1 MSDLVRNILLFS
13 MPGSGEWIV
22 ILIIGLLIFGRRLPD
37 VARSLGKSVNEF
49 KKGMREF
56 QESANEVTR
65 DVNKVTSEVASEVK
79 DAAGANDYGYH
90 EPSTATDYNT
100 GNYTPYTPPAS
111 EASGAGVSEPAP
123 TASSTAEAGVSETG
137 DPSTKQ
143 DSTPPVTTA

>member
-1 MSDLVRNILLFS
+1 MLFS

-90 EPSTATDYNT
+90 EPSTANDYNT
-100 GNYTPYTPPAS
+100 GNYTPYAPPVSDAPS
-111 EASGAGVSEPAP
+111 SVASEPAAA
-123 TASSTAEAGVSETG
+123 TSNTAEAGVSETG
-137 DPSTKQ
+137 DSSTKQ

>member
-1 MSDLVRNILLFS
+1 MTGLLQNIAFIS
-13 MPGSGEWIV
+13 MPGGGEWIV
-22 ILIIGLLIFGRRLPD
+22 ILMIGLLIFGRRLPD

-65 DVNKVTSEVASEVK
+65 DVNKVATEVASEVK
-79 DAAGANDYGYH
+79 DAADVSDHGYH

-100 GNYTPYTPPAS
+100 GNYTPYTPPVSESSAS
-111 EASGAGVSEPAP
+111 VVSEPAP
-123 TASSTAEAGVSETG
+123 AASNAAEAGVSETE

-143 DSTPPVTTA
+143 DPTPPVTTA